1 VIVLESITKNSDV
14 RITSHIA
21 VLGYGTQAV
30 LVRSCSSVGYD
41 SSQPVPVLAPAGNP
55 PKLEVTPAPVA
66 DTDVAVTDPLL
77 AFVP

>member
-14 RITSHIA
+14 RISSISRYR
-21 VLGYGTQAV
+21 VWSSGGSRQV
-30 LVRSCSSVGYD
+30 MFSSVGYD
-41 SSQPVPVLAPAGNP
+41 SSQPVPALAPAGNP